1 MSSRT
6 VNRAALA
13 AIAGLSLVVFAFVAW
28 GNAASSGDP
37 APAANKT
44 WVAGDTME
52 IMHKQLGPGKSEQ
65 AAVVLSKN
73 QIKFSNPQDLI
84 LSLSA
89 ECALWTN
96 TATTGDD
103 DAETKARVETWV
115 TIDGLRVPVSPND
128 TAPDNTSADPDDQAG
143 AGKVVLCNRA
153 TRMKTENIE
162 MAGPV
167 ADADTEDD
175 IIIRAYN
182 RSRAA
187 HAFNWAAIDV
197 GRNYDTQGDNVV
209 DVVVHARLV
218 GEVEDQDTSDNIS
231 PLDDPTTP
239 DNEEQDASPAALA
252 AIGKRTLVIEPTR
265 MAVRATTTNGE
276 TVGQQSALTSFRRMQ
291 RAKAR

>member
-1 MSSRT
+1 MGA
-6 VNRAALA
+6 V
-13 AIAGLSLVVFAFVAW
+13 IFAFVAW
-28 GNAASSGDP
+28 GNAASTGGSP
-37 APAANKT
+37 PAANKT

-52 IMHKQLGPGKSEQ
+52 IMHKQLGPGTSEQ
-65 AAVVLSKN
+65 EQIVLSKN

-103 DAETKARVETWV
+103 DSETKARVEAWI
-115 TIDGLRVPVSPND
+115 TIDGKRVPVSPLDN
-128 TAPDNTSADPDDQAG
+128 APDNTSADPDDQAG
-143 AGKVVLCNRA
+143 EGKVVLCNRA
-153 TRMKTENIE
+153 NRMKTENIE
-162 MAGPV
+162 ATADMLGQ
-167 ADADTEDD
+167 DADNEDD
-175 IIIRAYN
+175 IVIRSYN

-197 GRNYDTQGDNVV
+197 GRNYDTEGDNVV

-218 GEVEDQDTSDNIS
+218 GEVEDQDTNDNIA

-252 AIGKRTLVIEPTR
+252 AIGKRTIVIEPTR
-265 MAVRATTTNGE
+265 MAVRATTQNGE
-276 TVGQQSALTSFRRMQ
+276 TVGQQSALTRFRRMQ
-291 RAKAR
+291 RANVR